1 MGQRP
6 EQKRRLAPAAL
17 RWESIFFHD
26 PDCENC
32 KRIMPIAIQE
42 SLLQRQ
48 DLKVLLIY
56 ADKDFD
62 TWKKD
67 VRTYPTNWIDAY
79 SPNGEIMQKLIY
91 YVPATP
97 SFYLLDTNKKVILKD
112 APLDTVLA
120 FLQQN

>member
-1 MGQRP
+1 
-6 EQKRRLAPAAL
+6 
-17 RWESIFFHD
+17 
-26 PDCENC
+26 
-32 KRIMPIAIQE
+32 MPIAIQE

-62 TWKKD
+62 AWRKD